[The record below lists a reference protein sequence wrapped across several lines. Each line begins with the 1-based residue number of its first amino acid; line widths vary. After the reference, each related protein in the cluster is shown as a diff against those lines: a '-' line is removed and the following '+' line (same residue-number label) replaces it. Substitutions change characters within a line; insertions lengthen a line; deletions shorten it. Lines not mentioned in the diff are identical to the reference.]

1 MALSFAALIFLIV
14 VLLFVVIFVSTG
26 ASNQGEMV
34 RDRLAS
40 IEKGTALNKNALEL
54 RLVRDDLLSGIPT
67 FNKLLLSWS
76 WPTRLRKYTA
86 QAGMEVRAGRLL
98 LLSAAI
104 GIAALEVMQILYG
117 TLWLSLLVGIVFA
130 LAPLGFIAIKRS
142 RRMAAFEKGFP
153 EVIDLL
159 SRSVRAG
166 HSFAAGLEIVAT
178 DLSEPVATEFRITFD
193 EQRYGLPLRDALV
206 NLSERVPLIDV
217 RLFVIAL
224 LVQKETG
231 GNLAEIL
238 DNLAHVIR
246 ERFRIAGEVRVRTAQ
261 GRLTAILL
269 MALPLGMIVIL
280 HFIDPE
286 YIKLL
291 FTERLGQIMLV
302 VAAAMQILGGFI
314 IWRIVQIKV

>member
-14 VLLFVVIFVSTG
+14 ILLFVVIFVSTG
-26 ASNQGEMV
+26 TSNQGEIV

-40 IEKGTALNKNALEL
+40 IEKGAALNKNALEL

-86 QAGMEVRAGRLL
+86 QAGIEVRAGRLL

-104 GIAALEVMQILYG
+104 GLAAMEVMQIVYG
-117 TLWLSLLVGIVFA
+117 TLWLSFLVGIVFA
-130 LAPLGFIAIKRS
+130 LGPLGFIAVKRA

-178 DLSEPVATEFRITFD
+178 DLSEPVATEFRVTFD
-193 EQRYGLPLRDALV
+193 EQRYGLPLRDALI

-224 LVQKETG
+224 LVQKDTG

-302 VAAAMQILGGFI
+302 VAAAMQIVGGFI